1 MTCIGLNAE
10 NSKLPSRKGQI
21 LAEKYQSPPVGQY
34 KIKNILKE
42 GANFGGTNLKIHSR
56 TIQNPHPTKPLSS
69 ARGLRNMTVKKNQSA
84 PSVRTK
90 IEKFVC

>member
-1 MTCIGLNAE
+1 MT
-10 NSKLPSRKGQI
+10 
-21 LAEKYQSPPVGQY
+21 V
-34 KIKNILKE
+34 KNK
-42 GANFGGTNLKIHSR
+42 NFLEEMPNFKDKNLKTPVR